1 MSLVNLSFPVTSDRA
16 NLPRLNWLTFRP
28 KPMIYLRWLGS
39 NPGGFIEIK
48 RELTLWRAKQQPK
61 FGLSER
67 NRGGLQRWG
76 SSGREGQS
84 RTGDAVPPEGGCRS
98 AVPHSPASQGLCQIP
113 AASQCDWCWEPSRG
127 VNAEVAA
134 VQVLAALCEAAKLCS
149 RIELCA

>member
-67 NRGGLQRWG
+67 KRWAAEVRSFRKGGTEQNRGCCAPRGWMPYGCAPVPSFTGLAPN
-76 SSGREGQS
+76 SSCFP
-84 RTGDAVPPEGGCRS
+84 V
-98 AVPHSPASQGLCQIP
+98 
-113 AASQCDWCWEPSRG
+113 
-127 VNAEVAA
+127 
-134 VQVLAALCEAAKLCS
+134 
-149 RIELCA
+149 